1 MDMTVP
7 GEMIGVPARGG
18 PIVTAV
24 MDHRFF
30 RDLRGKRSRRG
41 WLRVLVSEIMI
52 SRTSDGGGVLTARHR
67 FAERA
72 NK

>member
-41 WLRVLVSEIMI
+41 WLRGIVSEITI
-52 SRTSDGGGVLTARHR
+52 SRVSVLTARRRR